1 MNLLKYLLL
10 EQCSVITLVLSFVSF
25 VLSALASD
33 GCQFIKLQ
41 VKNTVQLR
49 YVGMFSSFVEEKGCK
64 VLVFSNGKVPRA
76 VRAAQAFG
84 VMTPLVG
91 GIALLI
97 CLSQIVTKVSVNIFR
112 CLGIVYIIC
121 FAFQLFTFTLFA
133 IDDCTKSDRLS
144 CDLGPDAFVAIMA
157 SFFYIVS
164 SVIMFL
170 MTSTERS
177 LISTML
183 LAINE
188 GADNVRGGTNNGT
201 VISPPP
207 PQIYNPDDDMT
218 DIVKS
223 TLALD
228 TNVSKGSTS
237 VRQTETFD
245 ADGKKTTTRVVEQ
258 LQEDRTKKVITE
270 TTHPDGTVTITTKTE
285 NAV

>member
-164 SVIMFL
+164 SILMFL

-183 LAINE
+183 LAINA
-188 GADNVRGGTNNGT
+188 GADNVCVGTNNGT

-207 PQIYNPDDDMT
+207 PTTDCPDDMT

-258 LQEDRTKKVITE
+258 FQEDGTKKTITE
-270 TTHPDGTVTITTKTE
+270 TTQSDGTVMITTKTE